1 MRLSE
6 IYKILDEIAPK
17 AISDEYCAK
26 YGAYDNSG
34 ILVDVG
40 EDVTSVLFTLDLTNA
55 SIARAKAIGANLIVT
70 HHPVIYGKIGNIR
83 ADDNGLLGGKLV
95 QCIREGIS
103 VISMHLNLD
112 CVEDGIDENLMN
124 GIRVAAGGKAEG
136 EFTLLHPLSRGGY
149 GRVYDL
155 PSVRL
160 GDFVENMKKEFSTDR
175 IVVYGDKEKVLNRA
189 ASFCGAGADDG
200 SLSFAARER
209 ADVIVSSDFKHH
221 LLTFAVEKG
230 MSVVVLTHYASENYG
245 FQKYYK
251 KICQRVD
258 LPCVF
263 HTDETLL

>member
-160 GDFVENMKKEFSTDR
+160 GYFVENMKKEFSTDR

-251 KICQRVD
+251 TICQRVD